1 MNTTL
6 TAELVHDYADMLCEA
21 LKHDYVEAGI
31 KRCEFF
37 RAGDP
42 DDIYYT
48 KRIQELKDGVNCY
61 DFIIEKGRK
70 YLKVVMVEGSDGCRS
85 AHAFID
91 RNTGDVYMA
100 GGWKGIARNGAR
112 YNLLCEGD
120 LNWLLE
126 NADWAGS
133 YLYKKG

>member
-6 TAELVHDYADMLCEA
+6 TAERVHDYADMLCEA
-21 LKHDYVEAGI
+21 LKHNYVETGI

-37 RAGDP
+37 RANDP
-42 DDIYYT
+42 DGLYYT
-48 KRIQELKDGVNCY
+48 KRIQELKDGVDCY

-70 YLKVVMVEGSDGCRS
+70 YLKVIMVTEDGGKS
-85 AHAFID
+85 AHAFVD

-100 GGWKGIARNGAR
+100 ASWKAPARNGSR
-112 YNLLCEGD
+112 FNLMCEGD

-133 YLYKKG
+133 YLYKRG

>member
-6 TAELVHDYADMLCEA
+6 TAERVHDYADMLCEA
-21 LKHDYVEAGI
+21 LKHDYIDNSI
-31 KRCEFF
+31 KRQCFF
-37 RAGDP
+37 GRSDP
-42 DDIYYT
+42 DGIYYK
-48 KRIQELKDGVNCY
+48 KRIQELKNGVNCY
-61 DFIIEKGRK
+61 DFIVEKGRK
-70 YLKVVMVEGSDGCRS
+70 YLKVIMVTEDGAKS
-85 AHAFID
+85 AHAFVD

-100 GGWKGIARNGAR
+100 ASWKAPARNGAR
-112 YNLLCEGD
+112 FNLLDEGD

>member
-6 TAELVHDYADMLCEA
+6 TAERVHDYTEMLCEA
-21 LKHDYVEAGI
+21 LKHDYVEKGI
-31 KRCEFF
+31 KRCELF
-37 RAGDP
+37 RSGDP

-48 KRIQELKDGVNCY
+48 KRTQELKDGVNCY

-70 YLKVVMVEGSDGCRS
+70 YLKVVMVTEDGCRS
-85 AHAFID
+85 AHAFVD

-100 GGWKGIARNGAR
+100 ASWKAIARNGVR
-112 YNLLCEGD
+112 FNLLCEGN

-126 NADWAGS
+126 NADWSGE
-133 YLYKKG
+133 YLYK

>member
-6 TAELVHDYADMLCEA
+6 TAERVHDHAEMLCEA
-21 LKHDYVEAGI
+21 LKHNYVETGI

-37 RAGDP
+37 RAGEP

-48 KRIQELKDGVNCY
+48 KRIQELKNGVNCY
-61 DFIIEKGRK
+61 NFTIEKGRK
-70 YLKVVMVEGSDGCRS
+70 YLKVIMFTEVGARS

-100 GGWKGIARNGAR
+100 ASWKAPARNGVR
-112 YNLLCEGD
+112 FNLLCEGD

-126 NADWAGS
+126 NADWAGE
-133 YLYKKG
+133 YLYKDRG

>member
-6 TAELVHDYADMLCEA
+6 TAERVHDYTDMLCEA
-21 LKHDYVEAGI
+21 LKHDYIDNSI
-31 KRCEFF
+31 KRQCFF
-37 RAGDP
+37 GRSDP
-42 DDIYYT
+42 DGLYYK
-48 KRIQELKDGVNCY
+48 KRIQELKDGVDCY
-61 DFIIEKGRK
+61 DYIIEKGRK
-70 YLKVVMVEGSDGCRS
+70 YLKVIMVTEDGCKS

-100 GGWKGIARNGAR
+100 ASWKAPARNGAR
-112 YNLLCEGD
+112 YNLLDEGD

>member
-6 TAELVHDYADMLCEA
+6 TAERVHDNVDMLCEA
-21 LKHDYVEAGI
+21 LKHDYIDNSI
-31 KRCEFF
+31 KRQCFF
-37 RAGDP
+37 GRSDP
-42 DDIYYT
+42 DGLYYK
-48 KRIQELKDGVNCY
+48 KRIQELKNGVNCY
-61 DFIIEKGRK
+61 DFIVEKGRK
-70 YLKVVMVEGSDGCRS
+70 YLKVIMVTEDGAKS
-85 AHAFID
+85 AHAFIE

-100 GGWKGIARNGAR
+100 ASWKAPARNGAR

>member
-6 TAELVHDYADMLCEA
+6 TAERVHDHAEMLCEA
-21 LKHDYVEAGI
+21 LKHDYVESGI

-42 DDIYYT
+42 DGIYYK

-61 DFIIEKGRK
+61 DFIVEKGRK
-70 YLKVVMVEGSDGCRS
+70 YLKVIMFTEDDARS

-100 GGWKGIARNGAR
+100 ASWKAPARNGAR
-112 YNLLCEGD
+112 FNLLCEGD

>member
-6 TAELVHDYADMLCEA
+6 TAERVHDYAEMLCEA
-21 LKHDYVEAGI
+21 LKHNYVETGI

-37 RAGDP
+37 GATQP
-42 DDIYYT
+42 DNAYYE
-48 KRIQELKDGVNCY
+48 KRIQDLKDGVDCY
-61 DFIIEKGRK
+61 DFIIERGRK
-70 YLKVVMVEGSDGCRS
+70 YLKVIMVTEDGGKS
-85 AHAFID
+85 VHAFVD

-100 GGWKGIARNGAR
+100 ASWKAPAKNGVR
-112 YNLLCEGD
+112 YNLMCEGD

-126 NADWAGS
+126 NADWAGC